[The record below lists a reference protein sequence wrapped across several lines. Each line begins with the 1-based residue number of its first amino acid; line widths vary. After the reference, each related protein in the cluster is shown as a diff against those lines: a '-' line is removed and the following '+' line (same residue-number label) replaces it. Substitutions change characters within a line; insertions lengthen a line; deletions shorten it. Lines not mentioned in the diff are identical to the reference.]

1 MQSDNE
7 KLIKST
13 NNLSPEDEKLL
24 REKYLSEYVRKK
36 GWNKDSLSPDQ
47 MLEIVQSKG
56 YKNPGIILS

>member
-24 REKYLSEYVRKK
+24 REKFLSEYVRKK